1 MRTTGLFAVIALAA
15 LLLTAG
21 CAVNPKNK
29 TLIVVQNPETKEI
42 IQCKGD
48 PWASWDVYA
57 QTEACAKAYEK
68 AGWVRLGDY

>member
-1 MRTTGLFAVIALAA
+1 MRTTGLFAVTALVA

-21 CAVNPKNK
+21 CAANPKNK
-29 TLIVVQNPETKEI
+29 TLIVVQ
-42 IQCKGD
+42 
-48 PWASWDVYA
+48 YA